1 MANTATKKNVANF
14 SVDVTGLSPT
24 QIRLLKSLT
33 AMIKHV
39 ATTQSESDFFDG
51 SAECMRICASLI
63 KQAQFIETFKTEN
76 IPYAEQAL
84 EYSIDILQDQMSTHK
99 VVTYDC

>member
-1 MANTATKKNVANF
+1 MANAATKKNLVNI
-14 SVDVTGLSPT
+14 SVDASELSPT
-24 QIRLLKSLT
+24 QIRLLKSLN

-39 ATTQSESDFFDG
+39 MTTDSESDFFDG

-63 KQAQFIETFKTEN
+63 KQARFIEAFKAED

-84 EYSIDILQDQMSTHK
+84 EYSIDILQEQMSAQK
-99 VVTYDC
+99 VVSWDN

>member
-1 MANTATKKNVANF
+1 MATTAAKKNVVNITVDATDL
-14 SVDVTGLSPT
+14 SVT
-24 QIRLLKSLT
+24 QIRLLKSLN

-39 ATTQSESDFFDG
+39 VTTNSESEFFDG

-63 KQAQFIETFKTEN
+63 KQAKFIEAFKADE

-84 EYSIDILQDQMSTHK
+84 EYSIDILQEQMSAHK
-99 VVTYDC
+99 VVSYDN

>member
-1 MANTATKKNVANF
+1 MANAATKKNEVTI
-14 SVDVTGLSPT
+14 SVDVTALSAT
-24 QIRLLKSLT
+24 QVRLLKSLN

-39 ATTQSESDFFDG
+39 VSTDEEGEFFDG

-63 KQAQFIETFKTEN
+63 KQAKFIEAFKAED

-84 EYSIDILQDQMSTHK
+84 EYSIDILQEQMSAHK
-99 VVTYDC
+99 VVSYDC

>member
-1 MANTATKKNVANF
+1 MAHSAKNKNMINI
-14 SVDVTGLSPT
+14 SVDASELSAT
-24 QIRLLKSLT
+24 QVRLLKSLN

-39 ATTQSESDFFDG
+39 VTTDSESEFFDG

-63 KQAQFIETFKTEN
+63 KQAKFIEAFKAEE

-84 EYSIDILQDQMSTHK
+84 EYSIDILQEQMSAHK
-99 VVTYDC
+99 VISYDC

>member
-1 MANTATKKNVANF
+1 MANTATKKNTTSF
-14 SVDVTGLSPT
+14 SVDTTGLSPA
-24 QIRLLKSLT
+24 QIRLLKSFN
-33 AMIKHV
+33 AMMKHV
-39 ATTQSESDFFDG
+39 ATTNSESDFFDG

-63 KQAQFIETFKTEN
+63 KQAQFIEAFRSED

>member
-1 MANTATKKNVANF
+1 MAHSVNKKNMINI
-14 SVDVTGLSPT
+14 SVDASELSAT
-24 QIRLLKSLT
+24 QVRLLKSLN

-39 ATTQSESDFFDG
+39 VTTDSESEFFDG

-63 KQAQFIETFKTEN
+63 KQARFIEAFKAED

-84 EYSIDILQDQMSTHK
+84 EYSIDILQEQMSAHK
-99 VVTYDC
+99 VISYDC